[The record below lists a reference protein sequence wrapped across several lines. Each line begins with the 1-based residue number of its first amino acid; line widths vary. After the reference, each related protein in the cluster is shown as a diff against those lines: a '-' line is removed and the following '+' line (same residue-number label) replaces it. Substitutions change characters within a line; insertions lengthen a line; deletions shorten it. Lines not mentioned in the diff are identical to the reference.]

1 MREEKDWVV
10 NRIPF
15 AAEENEPQ
23 YVLHLH
29 YNNTIVK
36 GVHGK
41 WGIRLFHYT
50 NQLPFQDLEMI
61 HRTAECIANEV
72 NEDCVATLL
81 YDRNR
86 LFQFDRPCV
95 WNNITQ
101 KNDCLQKLK
110 RETCCE
116 LNDSLNS
123 YPAFWDEHYKIISKY
138 FYPKKLTIELAN
150 LFNAPIECIDPAI
163 ERSEDL
169 MLMIELRRNYTDQ
182 FIISNLRNVCYR
194 NPELDTFDETQ
205 TKNTETEV
213 NENHEVN
220 VNCKDTGV
228 NQSQLED
235 ETRG

>member
-1 MREEKDWVV
+1 M
-10 NRIPF
+10 
-15 AAEENEPQ
+15 
-23 YVLHLH
+23 
-29 YNNTIVK
+29 
-36 GVHGK
+36 
-41 WGIRLFHYT
+41 
-50 NQLPFQDLEMI
+50 
-61 HRTAECIANEV
+61 
-72 NEDCVATLL
+72 
-81 YDRNR
+81 
-86 LFQFDRPCV
+86 
-95 WNNITQ
+95 
-101 KNDCLQKLK
+101 
-110 RETCCE
+110 
-116 LNDSLNS
+116 NS

-213 NENHEVN
+213 NENHEVIVNCKDTGDEVIMNCKDTGDETQKKNTETEVNENHEVN